1 MNDLAMNAYL
11 ELKQEVEK
19 RGAISSD
26 RVKTIVMGHL
36 GLQRLRRLRIE
47 PILQRGV
54 DEGVWDW
61 GGANHTFGKHPRNPY
76 DITKAEEKDEQAVT
90 CSEELEEWEALLAS
104 NAHPNALDN
113 WRRNHPVPE
122 EEVTYSTGTKTPV
135 HEFDCRECALPVPKG
150 CTFCSPSCE
159 AEYNHKATLEGCI
172 EFESVEEEE
181 EEEEPPSTFL
191 TDRKGILDYTLREVL
206 DAIIDHIRSK

>member
-1 MNDLAMNAYL
+1 MNDQDDLAMNAYL

-36 GLQRLRRLRIE
+36 GLQRLRRQRID
-47 PILQRGV
+47 PILHLGV
-54 DEGVWDW
+54 KEGVWGWYARD
-61 GGANHTFGKHPRNPY
+61 KRNPF
-76 DITKAEEKDEQAVT
+76 DLTKAGEKDEQAVT

-122 EEVTYSTGTKTPV
+122 EEETKVRRRP
-135 HEFDCRECALPVPKG
+135 RRSPIAAAL
-150 CTFCSPSCE
+150 TE
-159 AEYNHKATLEGCI
+159 AGILP
-172 EFESVEEEE
+172 EEEKE
-181 EEEEPPSTFL
+181 EEEEPTPTFL

-206 DAIIDHIRSK
+206 DAILEHIRGK

>member
-1 MNDLAMNAYL
+1 MNDLETNAYL
-11 ELKQEVEK
+11 ELKHEIGR
-19 RGAISSD
+19 RGAIPSD
-26 RVKTIVMGHL
+26 RVKKIVMEHL
-36 GLQRLRRLRIE
+36 GLQRLRRQRIE

-54 DEGVWDW
+54 AEGAWDW
-61 GGANHTFGKHPRNPY
+61 SPLQMFARNPF
-76 DITKAEEKDEQAVT
+76 DLTKTEEKDEQAVT

-113 WRRNHPVPE
+113 WRQNHPVPEGE

-172 EFESVEEEE
+172 EFESVEEDE
-181 EEEEPPSTFL
+181 
-191 TDRKGILDYTLREVL
+191 DRKGILDYTLREIL
-206 DAIIDHIRSK
+206 DAIIEHIRGK